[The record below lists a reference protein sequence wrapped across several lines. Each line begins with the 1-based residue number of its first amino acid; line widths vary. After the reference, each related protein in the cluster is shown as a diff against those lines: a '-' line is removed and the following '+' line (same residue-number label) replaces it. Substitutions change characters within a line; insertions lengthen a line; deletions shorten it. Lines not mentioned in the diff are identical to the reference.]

1 MKLIAETAWHHQGDY
16 DFMQAL
22 VGALI
27 ENSGAD
33 VVKMHVTLDFDEYMH
48 PSHPGYATLNNML
61 FTARQWSGL
70 ADRVKSAGRE
80 LMWLVNDTEAV
91 KLAAE
96 QGVDLLEVH
105 AVCLNDTRLL
115 AAIRS
120 EISPDTKIVLGV
132 GGSTLYEIDAAL
144 NDLQWDEVVLMF
156 GFQNYPTRYQD
167 INFRKMRRIM
177 GLYPEYQYGFA
188 DHTEWNAD
196 ENQLISLLGAAQG
209 MDYLEKHVTIHP
221 GEERIDWQSA
231 IPVADCLALKQKLEI
246 LDACLG
252 NGALA
257 LSPAEQS
264 YAQFGPMKKAAVL
277 KRDIRKDETIQ
288 EQDIVLQRTGETSDI
303 SQVDI
308 ASVIGQKAGR
318 DLAGGSVLRRSDIDW
333 S

>member
-1 MKLIAETAWHHQGDY
+1 
-16 DFMQAL
+16 MQTLVSAL
-22 VGALI
+22 L
-27 ENSGAD
+27 EQSGAD

-48 PSHPGYATLNNML
+48 PSHAGYATLKNML
-61 FTARQWSGL
+61 FSAQQWSGL
-70 ADRVKSAGRE
+70 ANAVKSAGRG

-91 KLAAE
+91 KLAAK
-96 QGVDLLEVH
+96 QAVDLIEVH

-132 GGSTLYEIDAAL
+132 GGSSLYEIDAAL
-144 NDLQWDEVVLMF
+144 NFLQWDQVVLMF

-167 INFRKMRRIM
+167 INFRKLRRIM

-188 DHTEWNAD
+188 DHTEWDAE

-209 MDYLEKHVTIHP
+209 MDYLEKHVTTHP

-231 IPVADCLALKQKLEI
+231 ISVKACQALKQQLEI

-252 NGALA
+252 DGTLA

-264 YAQFGPMKKAAVL
+264 YAHFGPMKKAAVL
-277 KRDIRKDETIQ
+277 KRDIRKDESIR
-288 EQDIVLQRTGETSDI
+288 EEDIVLQRTGESSDI
-303 SQVDI
+303 SQVEL
-308 ASVIGQKAGR
+308 ASVFGKKAGR
-318 DLAGGSVLRRSDIDW
+318 DLSRGCVLRHNDLLEA
-333 S
+333 

>member
-16 DFMQAL
+16 EFMQSL

-27 ENSGAD
+27 DNSGAD
-33 VVKMHVTLDFDEYMH
+33 VVKMHVTLNFDEYMH

-61 FTARQWSGL
+61 FSAQQWRGL
-70 ADRVKSAGRE
+70 AEKVKSAGRE

-91 KLAAE
+91 RLAAR
-96 QGVDLLEVH
+96 QGVDLVEVH
-105 AVCLNDTRLL
+105 AVCLNDTNLL
-115 AAIRS
+115 SAIRS
-120 EISPDTKIVLGV
+120 EIAPDTKIVLGV
-132 GGSTLYEIDAAL
+132 GGSSLYEIDAAL
-144 NDLQWDEVVLMF
+144 NYLQWEEVVLMF

-167 INFRKMRRIM
+167 INFHKVRRIM

-188 DHTEWNAD
+188 DHTEWDAE

-209 MDYLEKHVTIHP
+209 MDYLEKHVTTHP

-231 IPVADCLALKQKLEI
+231 IPVADCRALKQKLEI

-252 NGALA
+252 DGALA

-264 YAQFGPMKKAAVL
+264 YANFGPMKKAAVL
-277 KRDIRKDETIQ
+277 KRDIRRDELI
-288 EQDIVLQRTGETSDI
+288 EAQDITLQRCGESSDI

-308 ASVIGQKAGR
+308 PSLFGQKAGR
-318 DLAGGSVLRRSDIDW
+318 DLAAGSVLRRNDIAW